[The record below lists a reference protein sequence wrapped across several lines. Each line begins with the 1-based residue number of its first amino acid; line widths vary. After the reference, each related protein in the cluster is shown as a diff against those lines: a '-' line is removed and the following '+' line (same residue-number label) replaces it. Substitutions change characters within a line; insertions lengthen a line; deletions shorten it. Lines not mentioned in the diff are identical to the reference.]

1 MALPK
6 SDTPKRR
13 AARPSG
19 QYEVVGPRGGKSAV
33 EYTVKSAGPLPAARV
48 AKAIQTIKLKKA
60 GGSLMMTVPAS
71 ARDALHLSEGQEM
84 TVAVEGESLVLKPV
98 AKVSAALI
106 RKPRYTL
113 DELVA
118 QCSPNAALTDEERAW
133 MDEPAAGNETW

>member
-6 SDTPKRR
+6 SDTPKRK
-13 AARPSG
+13 ASRPSG

-33 EYTVKSAGPLPAARV
+33 EFTVRQGDPLPVKRT
-48 AKAIQTIKLKKA
+48 AKTIQTIKLKKA

-84 TVAVEGESLVLKPV
+84 TVSVEGESIVLKPV
-98 AKVSAALI
+98 VKVSATSN

-113 DELVA
+113 DELIA
-118 QCSPNAALTDEERAW
+118 QCTPNAALTDEERAW